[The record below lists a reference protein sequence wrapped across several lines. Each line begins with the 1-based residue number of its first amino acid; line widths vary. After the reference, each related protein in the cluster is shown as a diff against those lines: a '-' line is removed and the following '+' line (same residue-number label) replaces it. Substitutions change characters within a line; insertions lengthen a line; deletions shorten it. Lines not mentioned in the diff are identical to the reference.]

1 MLISNADKQ
10 SLIADAVNAK
20 QQDIKLSQEA
30 LALTYGISPTSVR
43 RILAEAKLIEFK
55 THKCDWEDDLI
66 KCLKSHGLDDLQTLS
81 SFIHKAKQNE
91 HAMQTAAQA

>member
-1 MLISNADKQ
+1 MLISDADKQ

-43 RILAEAKLIEFK
+43 RILAEARLVEFK
-55 THKCDWEDDLI
+55 SHKCDWEDDLI

-81 SFIHKAKQNE
+81 RFIHKAKQNE
-91 HAMQTAAQA
+91 HANQSAQA

>member
-1 MLISNADKQ
+1 MLISDADKQ

-20 QQDIKLSQEA
+20 QQNVKLSQEA
-30 LALTYGISPTSVR
+30 LALAYGISPTSVR

-55 THKCDWEDDLI
+55 SHKCDWEDDLI

-91 HAMQTAAQA
+91 HTNQSTQA

>member
-1 MLISNADKQ
+1 MLISPADRQ
-10 SLIADAVNAK
+10 SLIDEVVNAK
-20 QQDIKLSQEA
+20 QQNIKLSREA
-30 LALTYGISPTSVR
+30 LALAYGISPTSVR

-66 KCLKSHGLDDLQTLS
+66 QCLKSHGLDDLQTLS

-91 HAMQTAAQA
+91 HANPSAQA

>member
-1 MLISNADKQ
+1 MLISDTNRQ
-10 SLIADAVNAK
+10 SLIADAINAK
-20 QQDIKLSQEA
+20 QQGIKLTQEDLG
-30 LALTYGISPTSVR
+30 LAYGISPTSVR

-91 HAMQTAAQA
+91 HAIQTSQA

>member
-1 MLISNADKQ
+1 MLISDADKQ
-10 SLIADAVNAK
+10 CLINEVVIAK
-20 QQDIKLSQEA
+20 QQGIKQTQED
-30 LALTYGISPTSVR
+30 LANAYDISPTSVR

-81 SFIHKAKQNE
+81 SFIAKAKQNE
-91 HAMQTAAQA
+91 HENQSAQA

>member
-1 MLISNADKQ
+1 MLISDADKQ

-43 RILAEAKLIEFK
+43 RILAEARLVEFK
-55 THKCDWEDDLI
+55 SHKCDWEDDLI
-66 KCLKSHGLDDLQTLS
+66 KCLKSHGLDNLQTLS

-91 HAMQTAAQA
+91 HTNQSAQA

>member
-1 MLISNADKQ
+1 MLISPADRQ
-10 SLIADAVNAK
+10 SLIDEVVNAK
-20 QQDIKLSQEA
+20 QQNIKLSRESLA
-30 LALTYGISPTSVR
+30 LAYGISQTSIR

-66 KCLKSHGLDDLQTLS
+66 QCLKSHGLDDLQTLS

-91 HAMQTAAQA
+91 HTIQSTQA

>member
-1 MLISNADKQ
+1 MLISDADKQ

-20 QQDIKLSQEA
+20 QQNIKLSQEA
-30 LALTYGISPTSVR
+30 LALAYGISQTSVR

-66 KCLKSHGLDDLQTLS
+66 KCLKSYGLDDLQTLS

-91 HAMQTAAQA
+91 HTNQSAQA